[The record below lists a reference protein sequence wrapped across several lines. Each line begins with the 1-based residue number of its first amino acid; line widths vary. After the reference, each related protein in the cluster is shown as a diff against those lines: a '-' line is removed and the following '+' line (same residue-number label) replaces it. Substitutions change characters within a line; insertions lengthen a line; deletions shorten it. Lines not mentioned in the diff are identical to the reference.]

1 MIEWKKNALYDK
13 QWNAFLGQQEYLLHD
28 IALWKELSEQD
39 IYCYSLDCDMT
50 VQYFFRESIHNLCL
64 AVISLFLVYIG

>member
-28 IALWKELSEQD
+28 IALWKELSERNVMQ
-39 IYCYSLDCDMT
+39 
-50 VQYFFRESIHNLCL
+50 
-64 AVISLFLVYIG
+64 

>member
-28 IALWKELSEQD
+28 IALWQFLSEQD
-39 IYCYSLDCDMT
+39 IYCY
-50 VQYFFRESIHNLCL
+50 I
-64 AVISLFLVYIG
+64 VYILSLLIQEFSLKEFIGLDRKSVV